1 MALQGLSSAF
11 LVTALPRSSVPL
23 ERNHNKSF
31 ATQRSVQRIKTRATI
46 INQDSGAALR
56 RNANYPPSSWDY
68 DFVKSLTSDYTVLM
82 LLLLLL
88 EEKYARQ
95 LDELKDNVK
104 RLIHAE
110 TDDPVEARWY
120 IDAYEKEQNIN
131 SNLLNFAKL
140 DYNII
145 QSVYQKEVSK
155 LARWDITEID
165 KLPKKLK
172 TVLLAMFNTTNQIGY
187 WTLQERDFNIIPY
200 LSKQWTY
207 MCKAFL
213 QEAKWYYSGY
223 KPTLEEYMENGAF
236 SSAAPMVLFCA
247 YFLTADKI
255 TVEALDYVDK
265 LPSIMSCSSLILRL
279 TNDLGT
285 SSEELARGSSLK
297 AVQCYMNDTG
307 ASEAESKKYVDS
319 LVHEKWKILNEDLLG
334 SHPFSEP
341 FLTANPNLARTTQ
354 SFYQYGDGLGE
365 PQNWMKDLLKSYVSS
380 ARNHNRTFA
389 TEGRVQCIKTTDTMI
404 DQVNGAAL
412 RRNANY
418 PPSSWDYNFVKSLN
432 SDYTEEK
439 YARQLDELK
448 DLVKPC
454 LKNAVEQ
461 GKIALNMTAKVNHA
475 LDMPLHWKLTRVEA
489 RWYID
494 AYEKEQNINSN
505 LLNFAKLDYNIIQS
519 VYQKEVSKLARWDIT
534 EIDKLPNNLKTVL
547 LAMFNTTNQIGYWTL
562 QERDF
567 NIIPYFSKQWTY
579 MCKAFLKEAK
589 WYYSGYKPTL
599 EEYMQNG
606 AVSSA
611 APIVLFCAYFRTADK
626 ITVEALDYIDK
637 LPSIMWCSSMILR
650 LTNDLGT
657 SSEELARGDSLKAVQ
672 CYMNDTG
679 ASEAESRKYVD
690 SLVHETWK
698 ILNKDLLAS
707 YPVGEPFRTANANL
721 ARTAQTFYQHGDGLG
736 IPQNYIKDLLK
747 SFLLE
752 PFALNR

>member
-1 MALQGLSSAF
+1 MALQNLSSTL
-11 LVTALPRSSVPL
+11 LVTALP
-23 ERNHNKSF
+23 
-31 ATQRSVQRIKTRATI
+31 
-46 INQDSGAALR
+46 
-56 RNANYPPSSWDY
+56 
-68 DFVKSLTSDYTVLM
+68 
-82 LLLLLL
+82 
-88 EEKYARQ
+88 
-95 LDELKDNVK
+95 
-104 RLIHAE
+104 
-110 TDDPVEARWY
+110 
-120 IDAYEKEQNIN
+120 
-131 SNLLNFAKL
+131 
-140 DYNII
+140 
-145 QSVYQKEVSK
+145 
-155 LARWDITEID
+155 
-165 KLPKKLK
+165 
-172 TVLLAMFNTTNQIGY
+172 
-187 WTLQERDFNIIPY
+187 
-200 LSKQWTY
+200 
-207 MCKAFL
+207 C
-213 QEAKWYYSGY
+213 
-223 KPTLEEYMENGAF
+223 
-236 SSAAPMVLFCA
+236 
-247 YFLTADKI
+247 
-255 TVEALDYVDK
+255 
-265 LPSIMSCSSLILRL
+265 
-279 TNDLGT
+279 
-285 SSEELARGSSLK
+285 
-297 AVQCYMNDTG
+297 
-307 ASEAESKKYVDS
+307 
-319 LVHEKWKILNEDLLG
+319 
-334 SHPFSEP
+334 
-341 FLTANPNLARTTQ
+341 
-354 SFYQYGDGLGE
+354 
-365 PQNWMKDLLKSYVSS
+365 SYVSS

-404 DQVNGAAL
+404 DQ
-412 RRNANY
+412 
-418 PPSSWDYNFVKSLN
+418 
-432 SDYTEEK
+432 EEK

-448 DLVKPC
+448 DLVKRLIHAETDDPLAKLELLDTVQRLGLNHRFQNDVKQAINVIYNNISEASLSDDLYTTALQFRMLREHGYTVSQDVFRRFKDDTGNFKANLCEDVKGLLSLYEASFYGFQGEDIIDEAKAFSTAC

-519 VYQKEVSKLARWDIT
+519 VYQKEVSKLASWWVETGLDKMSFARDRLVEHYFWCNGTVPDPGYKAFRDMGTKVICLLIIIDDLYDIYGSLEELELFTDYVDRWDIT

>member
-11 LVTALPRSSVPL
+11 LVTALPRSSFPL

-68 DFVKSLTSDYTVLM
+68 DFVKSLTSDYT
-82 LLLLLL
+82 

-110 TDDPVEARWY
+110 TADPLAKLELLDTVQRLGLNHRFQNDVKQAVDVIYNNINDAWLSDDLYTTALQFRMLREHGYTVSQDVFGRFKDDTGNFKANLCEDVKGLLSLYEASFYGFQGEDVIDEAKAFSTACLKNAVQQGKICPNMRAKVNHALDMPLHWKLIRVEARWY

-155 LARWDITEID
+155 LASWWVETGLDKMSFARDRLVEHYFWCNGTVPDPEYKAFRDMGTKVICLLITIDDLYDIYGSLEELELFTDYVDRWDITEID

-223 KPTLEEYMENGAF
+223 KPTLVEYMENGAF

-255 TVEALDYVDK
+255 TVEALDYIDK

-365 PQNWMKDLLKSYVSS
+365 PQNWMKDLLKS
-380 ARNHNRTFA
+380 
-389 TEGRVQCIKTTDTMI
+389 
-404 DQVNGAAL
+404 L
-412 RRNANY
+412 
-418 PPSSWDYNFVKSLN
+418 
-432 SDYTEEK
+432 
-439 YARQLDELK
+439 
-448 DLVKPC
+448 LV
-454 LKNAVEQ
+454 
-461 GKIALNMTAKVNHA
+461 
-475 LDMPLHWKLTRVEA
+475 
-489 RWYID
+489 
-494 AYEKEQNINSN
+494 
-505 LLNFAKLDYNIIQS
+505 
-519 VYQKEVSKLARWDIT
+519 
-534 EIDKLPNNLKTVL
+534 
-547 LAMFNTTNQIGYWTL
+547 
-562 QERDF
+562 
-567 NIIPYFSKQWTY
+567 
-579 MCKAFLKEAK
+579 
-589 WYYSGYKPTL
+589 
-599 EEYMQNG
+599 
-606 AVSSA
+606 
-611 APIVLFCAYFRTADK
+611 
-626 ITVEALDYIDK
+626 
-637 LPSIMWCSSMILR
+637 
-650 LTNDLGT
+650 
-657 SSEELARGDSLKAVQ
+657 
-672 CYMNDTG
+672 
-679 ASEAESRKYVD
+679 
-690 SLVHETWK
+690 
-698 ILNKDLLAS
+698 
-707 YPVGEPFRTANANL
+707 EPFT
-721 ARTAQTFYQHGDGLG
+721 
-736 IPQNYIKDLLK
+736 
-747 SFLLE
+747 
-752 PFALNR
+752 LNH